1 MSARLLRRT
10 TTCGFDQP
18 APGQLR
24 PPRTV
29 RRLKAL
35 WTSNCP
41 SSAVSYV
48 LPGRERG
55 ASYRYSGD
63 CFCLSPERHAA
74 QFADDDQAVHE
85 A

>member
-10 TTCGFDQP
+10 SPYGSEQP

-29 RRLKAL
+29 PRLKAS
-35 WTSNCP
+35 WTSICP
-41 SSAVSYV
+41 SCAVSYV
-48 LPGRERG
+48 LPGREQG
-55 ASYRYSGD
+55 ASYRFSGD

-85 A
+85 V